1 MAVPSGSGAMKN
13 PDLAHGGLALAT
25 AVRCPPAASACGPQ
39 LAASRTRSFKDI
51 EHMKDLGLVWGYDP
65 NTTYDINQ
73 GGQIAPGMEEST
85 AEYAFLLSRT
95 TGR

>member
-1 MAVPSGSGAMKN
+1 
-13 PDLAHGGLALAT
+13 
-25 AVRCPPAASACGPQ
+25 
-39 LAASRTRSFKDI
+39 
-51 EHMKDLGLVWGYDP
+51 MKDLGLVWGYDP